1 MQENIIDNEELSCLD
16 HELFFHKDFMI
27 SSENLFKTRAQTKL
41 LARLHAFSQGQNSI
55 ALLTGAIGSGKTTS
69 LNLFTSKCYLPCQ
82 LVQDFNKVNSLQKL
96 FSSQLSLADTKQ
108 ELTAESLLRMLNEA
122 TQEFILIIDKAESLP
137 LELLKL
143 LLVTFGQQIT
153 GKIKLLLAGESSLL
167 LNANRL
173 IELNDL
179 DIRLVSMNMSPLTW
193 RETKRYLKQCV
204 EPILPARRHLL
215 TKSTI
220 KRIYTLSEG
229 YMGRINRIA
238 NQFAVQE
245 SGKRSLKYYTDL
257 ILCMSILILLGIIGV
272 RVWMLFSENQQQLK
286 PVSLVSPTKASIS
299 HAYPVVIF
307 EEANTPSFIA
317 SIENQP
323 EERLAFTKDAE
334 LDLPLPKSML
344 GGMAEVKSSENVSI
358 SSSQHAPLN
367 EE

>member
-1 MQENIIDNEELSCLD
+1 MQESIIDNEELSCLD
-16 HELFFHKDFMI
+16 QELFFHKELTI
-27 SSENLFKTRAQTKL
+27 SSGNLFKTRAQTKL
-41 LARLHAFSQGQNSI
+41 LAELHAFSQGQNSI

-82 LVQDFNKVNSLQKL
+82 LVQDFNKVNLRNF
-96 FSSQLSLADTKQ
+96 FSIQLSLADTKQ
-108 ELTAESLLRMLNEA
+108 ELTADSLLQMLNEA

-143 LLVTFGQQIT
+143 LLVTFGQQIS

-167 LNANRL
+167 FNINRL
-173 IELNDL
+173 IERNNL
-179 DIRLVSMNMSPLTW
+179 DIQVLSMNMPPLTW
-193 RETKRYLKQCV
+193 RETKCYLKKCV
-204 EPILPARRHLL
+204 EPVLPARRRLL

-238 NQFAVQE
+238 NQFAAQG
-245 SGKRSLKYYTDL
+245 SGKRGLTSYTDL
-257 ILCMSILILLGIIGV
+257 VLCMSILILLGIIGV
-272 RVWMLFSENQQQLK
+272 RVWMLFSENQQLK
-286 PVSLVSPTKASIS
+286 PATLVSPTKTSLS
-299 HAYPVVIF
+299 HAYPGVIY

-323 EERLAFTKDAE
+323 EERLAFTKEAE
-334 LDLPLPKSML
+334 LDLPLPESML
-344 GGMAEVKSSENVSI
+344 GGVTEAKSGESASI
-358 SSSQHAPLN
+358 NSAQHAQLN